1 MEHPADSPGDAADGK
16 KTEPSPS
23 RFWPLCCWS
32 AAAISL
38 LLGCIFV
45 WRWPVPPGG
54 KPDPRFQPIDG
65 VTLAALPLATR
76 FDMPMGSE
84 SGALVYNAQPFTE
97 NHHLGDDLNGIGGEN
112 TDLGDPVYAIANG
125 RVIYTGW
132 PADGWGNLILVMHAY
147 EEKGERRYVQSCYAH
162 LSSIDIADGKIVRR
176 GQKIGTVGNAGGKYL
191 AHLHFELREFL
202 TPFIGAGYR
211 SNPAGWLNPS
221 QFIQQHRGAAP
232 SDLRAEP
239 TIAP

>member
-1 MEHPADSPGDAADGK
+1 MEHPADSPGELSPVK
-16 KTEPSPS
+16 SEPSSS
-23 RFWPLCCWS
+23 RFWLV
-32 AAAISL
+32 ATAIAL

-45 WRWPVPPGG
+45 WCWPDPPTG
-54 KPDPRFQPIDG
+54 KPDPRFQPIDAI
-65 VTLAALPLATR
+65 TLAALPLATR

-97 NHHLGDDLNGIGGEN
+97 NRHLGDDLNGIGGEN

-132 PADGWGNLILVMHAY
+132 PADGWGNMILVMHAY
-147 EEKGERRYVQSCYAH
+147 ENENGARRYVQSCYAH
-162 LSSIDIADGKIVRR
+162 LSSIDIADGAIVRR

-221 QFIQQHRGAAP
+221 EFVRKHRGAP
-232 SDLRAEP
+232 ESDLRPEP
-239 TIAP
+239 QIAL